1 VLLAVVILAAQ
12 WRRLQ
17 AADRQPE
24 RDPGDT
30 SFTDIMLKIIGPAFV
45 VGIVGYFL
53 AEAYLPPSIPVR
65 PAVCGFLAGMIPVII
80 FFIRMGATA
89 KEDEKPGLLAL
100 LPIYVAGAAFFMILH
115 LNGSAMTQWAR
126 DDTDRESRGAAKA
139 LTAVLPSI
147 QQDGLPRYYVNAGE
161 DVPRPHPDSLLVA
174 PSDRIA
180 RMFGQERMDGS
191 AVAAVDALESIRA
204 EEIGD
209 GSPDEWTARAV
220 DVYAD
225 GMVGVDETLDSH
237 GVPTISVSVPDGAR
251 PEREVV
257 FLRETGADGM
267 PVFLVDQ
274 NTWDD
279 IYVSYR
285 ERFGTEPEYLP
296 RGQFLPVI
304 NPEVYQ
310 SWNPFFVIVLTPLVV
325 AFFQW
330 RVARR
335 KGVPTAHKLVWGMVL
350 TTGALLV
357 MALAGLMTD
366 GGTQKVS
373 GMWLA
378 SFYMIVTLGELCLS
392 PMGLSL
398 VTKLSPKRLVGL
410 TMGGWFMAV
419 AFGNNFSGFFGGI
432 QHMMSPVAFFLL
444 LAGLAGL
451 VALFILAVL
460 PKLDRAITRYGA

>member
-1 VLLAVVILAAQ
+1 
-12 WRRLQ
+12 
-17 AADRQPE
+17 
-24 RDPGDT
+24 
-30 SFTDIMLKIIGPAFV
+30 
-45 VGIVGYFL
+45 
-53 AEAYLPPSIPVR
+53 
-65 PAVCGFLAGMIPVII
+65 MIPVII
-80 FFIRMGATA
+80 FFIRIGVTA
-89 KEDEKPGLLAL
+89 KEEEKPGLLAL
-100 LPIYVAGAAFFMILH
+100 LPIYVAGGAFFMILH

-126 DDTDRESRGAAKA
+126 DDTDRESKGAAKA
-139 LTAVLPSI
+139 LTAVLPSV
-147 QQDGLPRYYVNAGE
+147 QQEGLPRYYLNAAE

-174 PSDRIA
+174 PSDQIA
-180 RMFGQERMDGS
+180 RMFGQERMDEP
-191 AVAAVDALESIRA
+191 AVAAVDAIEGIRA
-204 EEIGD
+204 VEISD
-209 GSPDEWTARAV
+209 GSPEEWVARAV

-225 GMVGVDETLDSH
+225 DVVKVEEIRDSH
-237 GVPTISVSVPDGAR
+237 GVPTIAVSLPDGAR
-251 PEREVV
+251 PEREVA
-257 FLRETGADGM
+257 FLRDVAGDKI
-267 PVFLVDQ
+267 PVFIVDQ
-274 NTWDD
+274 HTWDD
-279 IYVSYR
+279 VYVSYR
-285 ERFGTEPEYLP
+285 ERFGKEPEYLP
-296 RGQFLPVI
+296 RGQFLTVI

-330 RVARR
+330 KVARR

-378 SFYMIVTLGELCLS
+378 SFFMIVTFGELCLS

-432 QHMMSPVAFFLL
+432 QHLMSPVAFFLV
-444 LAGLAGL
+444 LAGLSGL
-451 VALFILAVL
+451 VALFVLAVL
-460 PKLDRAITRYGA
+460 PKLDRAITKYGA